1 LLKSA
6 AQQPI
11 ILLTMSTSPSAPAA
25 AAPSPLSFEALL
37 GPWANSADP
46 AYCRDHEGRLLAVN
60 QAFARKFG
68 RAPAE
73 WPGTPLAEIMH
84 AEDAATLASVLPE
97 LARPPHRAQREHRY
111 DTPQGWRWLAWE
123 KTPLR
128 DAAGQIFGLRAVGRD
143 ITKQRM
149 AEEQYLKLSR
159 AVEQSPVAI
168 VITDAEGRVQYVN
181 PKYTEASGR
190 TLEDILDGNTDV
202 LRDGHPDDASYRTML
217 QTVLALREWRG
228 ELVTRRADGRQVWES
243 VQVSSLRSPAG
254 EVTNLL
260 CLREDITERK
270 RLEQELRQA
279 QKMESL
285 GTLAGGIAHD
295 FNNLLAIINGYA
307 EFCLLHNSDAA
318 QVRKS
323 LQEIHR
329 AAQRASGLVR
339 QILTFSRKNEVRFAP
354 FDLNQ
359 HVRDL
364 VALLAETFPRTVA
377 FDVKLVDKLPLLLA
391 DQNQVQQIL
400 LNLCVNA
407 RDAMPQGGTLT
418 VSTELRHGADMAA
431 YTDVDVRKRY
441 ACLRVAD
448 TGTGMTPEVRARL
461 FEPFFTTKPGT
472 QGTGLGLAVVY
483 GIVTSHKGFI
493 HVESIQ
499 GVGSTFLAGLPLTE
513 ENVCFL
519 PALAAGGEFPG
530 GTETLLVVDDEISLR
545 RLLEATFAAKGYK
558 IVTAANG
565 LEAIDYLSRAEQPIH
580 AVLLDLNMPG
590 ANGIDVFKVIRMGRP
605 DVKVLILSGN
615 LSPEARRE
623 LQGLGNNNFVQ
634 KPYALDD
641 VGRRLRAL
649 LNEQTQG

>member
-1 LLKSA
+1 MDA
-6 AQQPI
+6 AHS
-11 ILLTMSTSPSAPAA
+11 L
-25 AAPSPLSFEALL
+25 LSFDALL

-46 AYCRDHEGRLLAVN
+46 AYCRDPEGRLLAVN

-68 RAPAE
+68 RAAAE
-73 WPGTPLAEIMH
+73 WTGTPISEIIPDD
-84 AEDAATLASVLPE
+84 DATSLASVTAE
-97 LARPPHRAQREHRY
+97 LAHPPHRLVREHRC
-111 DTPQGWRWLAWE
+111 DTPQGWRWFAWE

-128 DAAGQIFGLRAVGRD
+128 DKTGRIFGLRSVGRD
-143 ITKQRM
+143 ITKQRL

-190 TLEDILDGNTDV
+190 TLEDILDRNTDV
-202 LRDGHPDDASYRTML
+202 LRDGHPDDTSYQAML
-217 QTVLALREWRG
+217 AEVRAFREWRG
-228 ELVTRRADGRQVWES
+228 ELVSHGLDGRQVWES
-243 VQVSSLRSPAG
+243 VQVSSLRGPTG
-254 EVTNLL
+254 DLTNLL

-270 RLEQELRQA
+270 RLEQDLRQA

-307 EFCLLHNSDAA
+307 EFCLVHNADAA
-318 QVRKS
+318 QIRKS

-339 QILTFSRKNEVRFAP
+339 QILTFSRKNEVRYAP

-377 FDVKLVDKLPLLLA
+377 FNVRLADKLPPLLA

-407 RDAMPQGGTLT
+407 RDAMASGGTIT
-418 VSTELRHGADMAA
+418 VSTELRHGSDLANI
-431 YTDVDVRKRY
+431 TGVDPRKSY

-448 TGTGMTPEVRARL
+448 TGTGITPAVRARL
-461 FEPFFTTKPGT
+461 FEPFFTTKPGS

-493 HVESIQ
+493 DVESTP
-499 GVGSTFLAGLPLTE
+499 GVGSTFMAGLPLAE
-513 ENVCFL
+513 EIISM
-519 PALAAGGEFPG
+519 PALITGGDFPG
-530 GTETLLVVDDEISLR
+530 GTETVLVVDDEISLR
-545 RLLEATFAAKGYK
+545 HLLEATLISKGYRV
-558 IVTAANG
+558 VTAANG
-565 LEAIDYLSRAEQPIH
+565 LDAIEYLGHPANPVD

-590 ANGIDVFKVIRMGRP
+590 ANGVDVFKVIRLGRP
-605 DVKVLILSGN
+605 DIKVLILSGN
-615 LSPEARRE
+615 LTREARLE
-623 LQGLGNNNFVQ
+623 LQGLGQNNFIQ

-641 VGRRLRAL
+641 VGRHLRAL
-649 LNEQTQG
+649 LDKKPNS

>member
-1 LLKSA
+1 MDA
-6 AQQPI
+6 AHS
-11 ILLTMSTSPSAPAA
+11 L
-25 AAPSPLSFEALL
+25 LSFDALL

-46 AYCRDHEGRLLAVN
+46 AYCRDPEGRLLAVN

-68 RAPAE
+68 RAAAE
-73 WPGTPLAEIMH
+73 WTGTPIREIIPDD
-84 AEDAATLASVLPE
+84 DATSLASVTAE
-97 LARPPHRAQREHRY
+97 LAHPPHRVVREHRC
-111 DTPQGWRWLAWE
+111 DTPQGWRWFAWE

-128 DAAGQIFGLRAVGRD
+128 DKTGRIFGLRSVGRD
-143 ITKQRM
+143 ITKQRL

-190 TLEDILDGNTDV
+190 TLEDILDRNTDV
-202 LRDGHPDDASYRTML
+202 LRDGHPDDASYQAML
-217 QTVLALREWRG
+217 AEVRAFREWRG
-228 ELVTRRADGRQVWES
+228 ELVSHGLDGRQVWES
-243 VQVSSLRSPAG
+243 VQVSSLRGPTG
-254 EVTNLL
+254 DLTNLL

-270 RLEQELRQA
+270 RLEQDLRQA

-307 EFCLLHNSDAA
+307 EFCLVHNADAA
-318 QVRKS
+318 QIRKS

-339 QILTFSRKNEVRFAP
+339 QILTFSRKNEVRYAP

-364 VALLAETFPRTVA
+364 VALLAETFPRTVSFNVRLA
-377 FDVKLVDKLPLLLA
+377 DKLPPLLA

-407 RDAMPQGGTLT
+407 RDAMASGGTIT
-418 VSTELRHGADMAA
+418 VSTELRHGSDLANI
-431 YTDVDVRKRY
+431 TGVDPRKSY

-448 TGTGMTPEVRARL
+448 TGTGITPAVRARL
-461 FEPFFTTKPGT
+461 FEPFFTTKPGS

-493 HVESIQ
+493 DVESTP
-499 GVGSTFLAGLPLTE
+499 GTGSTFMAGLPLAE
-513 ENVCFL
+513 EIISM
-519 PALAAGGEFPG
+519 PALIAGGDFPG
-530 GTETLLVVDDEISLR
+530 GTETVLVVDDEISLR
-545 RLLEATFAAKGYK
+545 HLLEATLISKGYRV
-558 IVTAANG
+558 VTAANG
-565 LEAIDYLSRAEQPIH
+565 LDAIEYLGKPSNPVD

-590 ANGIDVFKVIRMGRP
+590 ANGLDVFKVIRMGRP
-605 DVKVLILSGN
+605 DIKVLILSGN
-615 LSPEARRE
+615 LTREARLE
-623 LQGLGNNNFVQ
+623 LQGLGQNNFIQ

-641 VGRRLRAL
+641 VGRNLRAL
-649 LNEQTQG
+649 LDKKPTS

>member
-1 LLKSA
+1 MSSTFPSIPLDA
-6 AQQPI
+6 AH
-11 ILLTMSTSPSAPAA
+11 
-25 AAPSPLSFEALL
+25 SPLSFDALL

-46 AYCRDHEGRLLAVN
+46 AYCRDQEGRLLAVN

-68 RAPAE
+68 RVAAE
-73 WPGTPLAEIMH
+73 WPGTPLTEILQ
-84 AEDAATLASVLPE
+84 ADDAALLASVTVE
-97 LARPPHRAQREHRY
+97 LARPPHRVTREHRC
-111 DTPQGWRWLAWE
+111 DTPQGWRWFAWE

-128 DAAGQIFGLRAVGRD
+128 DSSGRIFGLRAVGRD
-143 ITKQRM
+143 ITKQRL

-190 TLEDILDGNTDV
+190 TLEDILDRTTDV
-202 LRDGHPDDASYRTML
+202 LRDGHPDDASYQAML
-217 QTVLALREWRG
+217 AEVRACREWRG
-228 ELVTRRADGRQVWES
+228 ELVSHGSDGRQVWES
-243 VQVSSLRSPAG
+243 VQVSSLRGPTG

-270 RLEQELRQA
+270 RLEQDLRQA

-307 EFCLLHNSDAA
+307 EFCLVHNADAA
-318 QVRKS
+318 QIKKS
-323 LQEIHR
+323 MQEIHR

-377 FDVKLVDKLPLLLA
+377 FDIRLAEKLPPLLA

-407 RDAMPQGGTLT
+407 RDAMPSGGTIT
-418 VSTELRHGADMAA
+418 VSTELRHGSDLGTIAG
-431 YTDVDVRKRY
+431 VDARKAY

-448 TGTGMTPEVRARL
+448 TGTGITPAVRARL
-461 FEPFFTTKPGT
+461 FEPFFTTKPGS

-493 HVESIQ
+493 DVESVP
-499 GVGSTFLAGLPLTE
+499 GSGSTFMAGLPLAE
-513 ENVCFL
+513 EIISM
-519 PALAAGGEFPG
+519 PALVTGGEFPG
-530 GTETLLVVDDEISLR
+530 GTETILVVDDEVSLR
-545 RLLEATFAAKGYK
+545 HLLDATLTSKGYRV
-558 IVTAANG
+558 VTSPNG
-565 LEAIDYLSRAEQPIH
+565 LDAIEYLSHPGNPVD

-590 ANGIDVFKVIRMGRP
+590 ANGVDVFKVIRIGRP
-605 DVKVLILSGN
+605 NIKVLILSGN
-615 LSPEARRE
+615 LTREARLE
-623 LQGLGNNNFVQ
+623 LQGLGQNNFIQ

-641 VGRRLRAL
+641 VGRNLRTL
-649 LNEQTQG
+649 LDKR

>member
-1 LLKSA
+1 
-6 AQQPI
+6 
-11 ILLTMSTSPSAPAA
+11 MSTFSSAPTGV
-25 AAPSPLSFEALL
+25 APSSFPFDALL

-46 AYCRDHEGRLLAVN
+46 CYCRDPEGRLLAVN

-68 RAPAE
+68 RVATE
-73 WPGTPLAEIMH
+73 WPGVPLTEIVH
-84 AEDAATLASVLPE
+84 ADDSAALATVSAE
-97 LARPPHRAQREHRY
+97 LARPPHRVLREHRC
-111 DTPQGWRWLAWE
+111 DTPQGWRWFAWE

-128 DAAGQIFGLRAVGRD
+128 DAAGQIFGVRAVGRD

-159 AVEQSPVAI
+159 AVEQSPVAF
-168 VITDAEGRVQYVN
+168 VITDAEGKVQYVN
-181 PKYTEASGR
+181 PKYTETSGR

-202 LRDGHPDDASYRTML
+202 LRDGHPDEASYREML
-217 QTVLALREWRG
+217 LTVQAGREWRG
-228 ELVTRRADGRQVWES
+228 ELVTQRSDGRQIWES
-243 VQVSSLRSPAG
+243 VQVSSLRGPTG

-307 EFCLLHNSDAA
+307 EFCLIHNTDAA
-318 QVRKS
+318 QIRKS

-364 VALLAETFPRTVA
+364 VALLAETFPRTVT
-377 FDVKLVDKLPLLLA
+377 FDLRLADKLPLLLA

-407 RDAMPQGGTLT
+407 RDAMPQGGSIT
-418 VSTELRHGADMAA
+418 VSTELRRGAELTGF
-431 YTDVDVRKRY
+431 TDVDPHKAY

-461 FEPFFTTKPGT
+461 FEPFFTTKPGS

-493 HVESIQ
+493 HVESVP
-499 GVGSTFLAGLPLTE
+499 GAGSTFVAGLPLSE
-513 ENVCFL
+513 ETVCL
-519 PALAAGGEFPG
+519 PALAASGEFPSG
-530 GTETLLVVDDEISLR
+530 KETLLVVDDEVSLR
-545 RLLEATFAAKGYK
+545 RLLEVAFASKGYK
-558 IVTAANG
+558 VITAANG
-565 LEAIDYLSRAEQPIH
+565 LEAIDCLSRAEQPID

-590 ANGIDVFKVIRMGRP
+590 ANGIDVYKVIRMGRP
-605 DVKVLILSGN
+605 EMQVLILSGN
-615 LSPEARRE
+615 LHSDARRE
-623 LQGLGNNNFVQ
+623 LQGLGLNNFVQ
-634 KPYALDD
+634 KPYALDE
-641 VGRRLRAL
+641 VGRRLRTL
-649 LNEQTQG
+649 LDSRP

>member
-1 LLKSA
+1 MSSFSSA
-6 AQQPI
+6 SLEPALP
-11 ILLTMSTSPSAPAA
+11 PS
-25 AAPSPLSFEALL
+25 SCDLLL

-46 AYCRDHEGRLLAVN
+46 AYCRDLEGRLLAVN

-68 RAPAE
+68 RAASE
-73 WPGTPLAEIMH
+73 WPGTPLTGIVH
-84 AEDAATLASVLPE
+84 AEDNAALATVIEE
-97 LARPPHRAQREHRY
+97 LDRPPHCVLREHRC
-111 DTPQGWRWLAWE
+111 DTPQGWRWFAWE

-143 ITKQRM
+143 ITKQRL

-159 AVEQSPVAI
+159 AVEQSPEAI

-181 PKYTEASGR
+181 PKYTEASGH
-190 TLEDILDGNTDV
+190 TLEDILDGNIEV
-202 LRDGHPDDASYRTML
+202 LREGHPDESSYRTML
-217 QTVLALREWRG
+217 QTVQAAREWRG
-228 ELVTRRADGRQVWES
+228 ELVTRRGDGRQVWES
-243 VQVSSLRSPAG
+243 VQVSSLRTPMG

-260 CLREDITERK
+260 CLREDVTERK

-307 EFCLLHNSDAA
+307 EFCLNHNSEAA

-323 LQEIHR
+323 MQEIHR
-329 AAQRASGLVR
+329 AAQRAGGLVR

-354 FDLNQ
+354 FDLNHQ
-359 HVRDL
+359 VREL

-377 FDVKLVDKLPLLLA
+377 FDVRLAEKLPNLLA

-407 RDAMPQGGTLT
+407 RDAMPQGGTIT
-418 VSTELRHGADMAA
+418 VSTQLRNGAEF
-431 YTDVDVRKRY
+431 TGVIGVDPGKTY

-461 FEPFFTTKPGT
+461 FEPFFTTKPGS

-493 HVESIQ
+493 EVESTK
-499 GVGSTFLAGLPLTE
+499 GVGSTFLAGLPLAE
-513 ENVCFL
+513 EAVFM
-519 PALAAGGEFPG
+519 PAIAAVGEFPG
-530 GTETLLVVDDEISLR
+530 GTETVLVVDDEVALR
-545 RLLEATFAAKGYK
+545 RLLEATLTSRGYRV
-558 IVTAANG
+558 VTAANG
-565 LEAIDYLSRAEQPIH
+565 LEAIDCLSRNDQPLD

-590 ANGIDVFKVIRMGRP
+590 ANGIDVFKVIRIGRP
-605 DVKVLILSGN
+605 ELKVLILSGN
-615 LSPEARRE
+615 LNGEARRE
-623 LQGLGNNNFVQ
+623 LQGLGQANFVQ
-634 KPYALDD
+634 KPYALEE

-649 LNEQTQG
+649 LDGRVSA

>member
-1 LLKSA
+1 MDA
-6 AQQPI
+6 AHS
-11 ILLTMSTSPSAPAA
+11 L
-25 AAPSPLSFEALL
+25 LSFDALL

-46 AYCRDHEGRLLAVN
+46 AYCRDPEGRLLAVN

-68 RAPAE
+68 RAAAE
-73 WPGTPLAEIMH
+73 WTGTPISEIIPDD
-84 AEDAATLASVLPE
+84 DATSLASVTAE
-97 LARPPHRAQREHRY
+97 LAHPPHRLVREHRC
-111 DTPQGWRWLAWE
+111 DTPQGWRWFAWE

-128 DAAGQIFGLRAVGRD
+128 DKTGRIFGLRSVGRD
-143 ITKQRM
+143 ITKQRL

-190 TLEDILDGNTDV
+190 TLEDILDRNTDV
-202 LRDGHPDDASYRTML
+202 LRDGHPDDTSYQAML
-217 QTVLALREWRG
+217 AEVRAFREWRG
-228 ELVTRRADGRQVWES
+228 ELVSHGLDGRQVWES
-243 VQVSSLRSPAG
+243 VQVSSLRGPTG
-254 EVTNLL
+254 DLTNLL

-270 RLEQELRQA
+270 RLEQDLRQA

-307 EFCLLHNSDAA
+307 EFCLVHNADAA
-318 QVRKS
+318 QIRKS

-339 QILTFSRKNEVRFAP
+339 QILTFSRKNEVRYAP

-377 FDVKLVDKLPLLLA
+377 FNVRLADKLPPLLA

-407 RDAMPQGGTLT
+407 RDAMASGGTIT
-418 VSTELRHGADMAA
+418 VSTELRHGSDLANI
-431 YTDVDVRKRY
+431 TGVDPRKSY

-448 TGTGMTPEVRARL
+448 TGTGITPAVRARL
-461 FEPFFTTKPGT
+461 FEPFFTTKPGS

-493 HVESIQ
+493 DVESTP
-499 GVGSTFLAGLPLTE
+499 GVGSTFMAGLPLAE
-513 ENVCFL
+513 EIISM
-519 PALAAGGEFPG
+519 PALITGGDFPG
-530 GTETLLVVDDEISLR
+530 GTETVLVVDDEISLR
-545 RLLEATFAAKGYK
+545 HLLEATLISKGYRV
-558 IVTAANG
+558 VTAANG
-565 LEAIDYLSRAEQPIH
+565 LDAIEYLGQPANPVD

-590 ANGIDVFKVIRMGRP
+590 ANGVDVFKVIRLGRP
-605 DVKVLILSGN
+605 DIKVLILSGN
-615 LSPEARRE
+615 LTREARLE
-623 LQGLGNNNFVQ
+623 LQGLGQNNFIQ

-641 VGRRLRAL
+641 VGRHLRAL
-649 LNEQTQG
+649 LDKKPTS

>member
-1 LLKSA
+1 MSSTFPSVPLDA
-6 AQQPI
+6 AHS
-11 ILLTMSTSPSAPAA
+11 LLT
-25 AAPSPLSFEALL
+25 FDALL

-46 AYCRDHEGRLLAVN
+46 AYCRDSAGRLLAVN

-68 RAPAE
+68 RAAAE
-73 WPGTPLAEIMH
+73 WTGTPINEIFP
-84 AEDAATLASVLPE
+84 ADDATALASATAE
-97 LARPPHRAQREHRY
+97 LARPPHRMVREHRG
-111 DTPQGWRWLAWE
+111 DTPQGWRWFAWE

-128 DAAGQIFGLRAVGRD
+128 DATGHIFGLRAVGRD
-143 ITKQRM
+143 ITKQRL

-168 VITDAEGRVQYVN
+168 VITDADGRVQYVN
-181 PKYTEASGR
+181 PKYTEASGH
-190 TLEDILDGNTDV
+190 TLEDILDRNTDV
-202 LRDGHPDDASYRTML
+202 LREGHPDDASFQAML
-217 QTVLALREWRG
+217 VEVRAFREWRG
-228 ELVTRRADGRQVWES
+228 ELVSHGPDGRQIWES

-254 EVTNLL
+254 ELTNLL

-270 RLEQELRQA
+270 RLEQDLRQA

-307 EFCLLHNSDAA
+307 EFCLVHNADAA

-323 LQEIHR
+323 MQEIHR

-339 QILTFSRKNEVRFAP
+339 QILTFSRKNEVRYAP

-377 FDVKLVDKLPLLLA
+377 FNVQLADKLPPLLA

-407 RDAMPQGGTLT
+407 RDAMPSGGTIT
-418 VSTELRHGADMAA
+418 VSTELRHGADLAA
-431 YTDVDVRKRY
+431 IAGVDARKSY

-448 TGTGMTPEVRARL
+448 TGTGITPAVRARL
-461 FEPFFTTKPGT
+461 FEPFFTTKPGS

-493 HVESIQ
+493 DVESTP
-499 GVGSTFLAGLPLTE
+499 GVGSTFIAGLPLADE
-513 ENVCFL
+513 IVSM
-519 PALAAGGEFPG
+519 PALVTGGEFPK
-530 GTETLLVVDDEISLR
+530 GTETVLVVDDEISLR
-545 RLLEATFAAKGYK
+545 HLLEATLVSKGYRV
-558 IVTAANG
+558 VTAANG
-565 LEAIDYLSRAEQPIH
+565 LDAIEYLAQPSSPVD

-590 ANGIDVFKVIRMGRP
+590 ANGVDVFKVIR
-605 DVKVLILSGN
+605 
-615 LSPEARRE
+615 
-623 LQGLGNNNFVQ
+623 
-634 KPYALDD
+634 
-641 VGRRLRAL
+641 
-649 LNEQTQG
+649 

>member
-1 LLKSA
+1 
-6 AQQPI
+6 
-11 ILLTMSTSPSAPAA
+11 
-25 AAPSPLSFEALL
+25 
-37 GPWANSADP
+37 
-46 AYCRDHEGRLLAVN
+46 
-60 QAFARKFG
+60 
-68 RAPAE
+68 
-73 WPGTPLAEIMH
+73 
-84 AEDAATLASVLPE
+84 
-97 LARPPHRAQREHRY
+97 
-111 DTPQGWRWLAWE
+111 
-123 KTPLR
+123 LR
-128 DAAGQIFGLRAVGRD
+128 DAAGQIFGVRAVGRD

-159 AVEQSPVAI
+159 AVEQSPVAF
-168 VITDAEGRVQYVN
+168 VITDAEGKVQYVN
-181 PKYTEASGR
+181 PKYTETSGR

-202 LRDGHPDDASYRTML
+202 LRDGHPDEASYREML
-217 QTVLALREWRG
+217 LTVQAGREWRG
-228 ELVTRRADGRQVWES
+228 ELVTQRSDGRQIWES
-243 VQVSSLRSPAG
+243 VQVSSLRGPTG

-307 EFCLLHNSDAA
+307 EFCLIHNADAA
-318 QVRKS
+318 QVKKS

-364 VALLAETFPRTVA
+364 VALLAETFPRTVT
-377 FDVKLVDKLPLLLA
+377 FDLRLADKLPLLLA

-407 RDAMPQGGTLT
+407 RDAMPQGGSIT
-418 VSTELRHGADMAA
+418 VSTELRRGAELTGF
-431 YTDVDVRKRY
+431 TDVDPHKAY

-461 FEPFFTTKPGT
+461 FEPFFTTKPGS

-493 HVESIQ
+493 HVESIP
-499 GVGSTFLAGLPLTE
+499 GAGSTFIAGLPLSE
-513 ENVCFL
+513 ETVCL
-519 PALAAGGEFPG
+519 PALAASGEFPSG
-530 GTETLLVVDDEISLR
+530 KETLLVVDDEVSLR
-545 RLLEATFAAKGYK
+545 RLLEVAFASKGYK
-558 IVTAANG
+558 VITAANG
-565 LEAIDYLSRAEQPIH
+565 LEAIDCLSRAEQPID

-590 ANGIDVFKVIRMGRP
+590 ANGIDVYKVIRMGRP
-605 DVKVLILSGN
+605 EMQVLILSGN
-615 LSPEARRE
+615 LHSDARRE
-623 LQGLGNNNFVQ
+623 LQGLGLNNFVQ
-634 KPYALDD
+634 KPYALDE
-641 VGRRLRAL
+641 VGRRLRTL
-649 LNEQTQG
+649 LDSRP

>member
-1 LLKSA
+1 MSSFSSVPPGA
-6 AQQPI
+6 ALSPI
-11 ILLTMSTSPSAPAA
+11 
-25 AAPSPLSFEALL
+25 SFDALL

-46 AYCRDHEGRLLAVN
+46 TYCRDQEGRLLVVN

-68 RAPAE
+68 RAVSE
-73 WPGTPLAEIMH
+73 WPGTALNDILQAD
-84 AEDAATLASVLPE
+84 DANGLSSVISD
-97 LARPPHRAQREHRY
+97 LARPPHRVVRDHRC
-111 DTPQGWRWLAWE
+111 DTPQGWRWFAWE

-128 DAAGQIFGLRAVGRD
+128 DEAGNIFGLRAVGRD
-143 ITKQRM
+143 ITKQRL

-190 TLEDILDGNTDV
+190 TLEDILDGNIEV
-202 LRDGHPDDASYRTML
+202 LRDGHPDDASYRAML
-217 QTVLALREWRG
+217 AEVHACREWRG
-228 ELVTRRADGRQVWES
+228 ELGSLRGDGRQVWES
-243 VQVSSLRSPAG
+243 VQISGLRGPGG
-254 EVTNLL
+254 EVANLL

-270 RLEQELRQA
+270 RLEQELRQV

-307 EFCLLHNSDAA
+307 EFCLIHKADAA
-318 QVRKS
+318 QIRKS

-339 QILTFSRKNEVRFAP
+339 QILTFSRKNEVRFAA

-377 FDVKLVDKLPLLLA
+377 FDVRLADQLPPLVA

-407 RDAMPQGGTLT
+407 RDAMPSGGTIT
-418 VSTELRHGADMAA
+418 VTTILRHGSDLGNISG
-431 YTDVDVRKRY
+431 VDRAKTY
-441 ACLRVAD
+441 ACLQVAD

-461 FEPFFTTKPGT
+461 FEPFFTTKPGA

-493 HVESIQ
+493 EVESIR
-499 GVGSTFLAGLPLTE
+499 GAGSTFIAGLPLTE
-513 ENVCFL
+513 EV
-519 PALAAGGEFPG
+519 ASLAVVPVRGEFPAG
-530 GTETLLVVDDEISLR
+530 NETILVVDDEVSLR
-545 RLLEATFAAKGYK
+545 RLLEATLTSKGYRV
-558 IVTAANG
+558 VTAANG
-565 LEAIDYLSRAEQPIH
+565 LDAIEHLGNPENSVD

-605 DVKVLILSGN
+605 NIKVLILSGN
-615 LSPEARRE
+615 LSREARHE
-623 LQGLGNNNFVQ
+623 LNDLGHNSFIQ

-641 VGRRLRAL
+641 VGRHLRSL
-649 LNEQTQG
+649 LDGLVS

>member
-1 LLKSA
+1 MSSFPSVPIDA
-6 AQQPI
+6 ARLPI
-11 ILLTMSTSPSAPAA
+11 
-25 AAPSPLSFEALL
+25 SFDALL

-46 AYCRDHEGRLLAVN
+46 AYCRDQEGRLLAVN

-68 RAPAE
+68 RIASE
-73 WPGTPLAEIMH
+73 WPGTPLIEILQ
-84 AEDAATLASVLPE
+84 ADDAAALSSVMVE
-97 LARPPHRAQREHRY
+97 LARPPHRATREHRC
-111 DTPQGWRWLAWE
+111 DTPQGWRWFAWE

-128 DAAGQIFGLRAVGRD
+128 DHAGTIFGLRAVGRD
-143 ITKQRM
+143 ITKQRL

-168 VITDAEGRVQYVN
+168 VITDADGRVQYIN

-202 LRDGHPDDASYRTML
+202 LRDGHADDASYQAML
-217 QTVLALREWRG
+217 AEVRACREWRG
-228 ELVTRRADGRQVWES
+228 ELVSVGSDGRQVWES
-243 VQVSSLRSPAG
+243 VQVTSLRTPAG
-254 EVTNLL
+254 DVTNLL
-260 CLREDITERK
+260 CLREDITQRK

-307 EFCLLHNSDAA
+307 EFCLIHNADAA

-339 QILTFSRKNEVRFAP
+339 QILTFSRKNEVKFAP

-377 FDVKLVDKLPLLLA
+377 FDVRLGDKLPPLLA

-407 RDAMPQGGTLT
+407 RDAMPSGGTIS
-418 VSTELRHGADMAA
+418 VSTMLRHGADLANI
-431 YTDVDVRKRY
+431 TGVDPRKTY
-441 ACLRVAD
+441 ACLRVTD
-448 TGTGMTPEVRARL
+448 TGTGITPEVRARL

-483 GIVTSHKGFI
+483 GIVTTHKGFI
-493 HVESIQ
+493 EVESAI
-499 GVGSTFLAGLPLTE
+499 GVGSTFIVGLPLAE
-513 ENVCFL
+513 EIITL
-519 PALAAGGEFPG
+519 PPVKAGGDFPG
-530 GTETLLVVDDEISLR
+530 GTETILVVDDEMSLR
-545 RLLEATFAAKGYK
+545 RLLEATLNSKGYK
-558 IVTAANG
+558 VVTAANG
-565 LEAIDYLSRAEQPIH
+565 LDAIDYLSDTTKPVD

-590 ANGIDVFKVIRMGRP
+590 ANGLDVFKVIRHGRP
-605 DVKVLILSGN
+605 AIKVLILSGN
-615 LSPEARRE
+615 MSRDARKE
-623 LQGLGNNNFVQ
+623 LEGLGHNNFIQ

-641 VGRRLRAL
+641 VGRNLRAL
-649 LNEQTQG
+649 LDDQVKAGA